1 MPFFWV
7 LASSAGIAQRGAVL
21 ASLSSMHPWVHR
33 DPPAPAGAPRSQA
46 RWGSGAVGGGQT
58 FVSGYILHLHI
69 PHLSHVAQHGEDDKA
84 REEAGE
90 AVHRTGDECIPGRQ
104 KAGRHGERLSP
115 PCTPTAA
122 GKWAE
127 VLSPW
132 PWGSATA
139 VLAQPRAC
147 TASCSGCSPVA
158 VVVEVVVTGQSQKNT
173 ESGTQGEENLCSSIN
188 PDLAEATGS
197 RRMGGCFVVCPPHS
211 RPPLGTGMR

>member
-1 MPFFWV
+1 MQGSHRGEQSWPRCPPCTPGCTGTPQLQQGHHEARQDGV
-7 LASSAGIAQRGAVL
+7 LEQ
-21 ASLSSMHPWVHR
+21 W
-33 DPPAPAGAPRSQA
+33 
-46 RWGSGAVGGGQT
+46 GGGQT

-211 RPPLGTGMR
+211 RPLLGTGMR